1 MKAPAKWRGD
11 NPTNHFPNMTGENYK
26 LGSGARGLTSQ
37 SQQIMKAFL
46 LDQKEG
52 LLGRKTGGEEG
63 RWKKGD
69 GCWGGGLV
77 PRRHTHRPHLKPLV
91 PRFSRPAD
99 DGEYPGWLTDISI
112 A

>member
-1 MKAPAKWRGD
+1 MKAPTKWRGD

-69 GCWGGGLV
+69 GWMGARASL
-77 PRRHTHRPHLKPLV
+77 PHT
-91 PRFSRPAD
+91 SPAL
-99 DGEYPGWLTDISI
+99 ETSCSALLP
-112 A
+112 ACR

>member
-69 GCWGGGLV
+69 GCWVGAVGCRASL
-77 PRRHTHRPHLKPLV
+77 PHTSPTLETSCSMPLLARR
-91 PRFSRPAD
+91 
-99 DGEYPGWLTDISI
+99 
-112 A
+112 